1 MTPFR
6 RTEVAICVRN
16 SYIASI
22 RVAAVKHRGN
32 QSGNATI
39 HRVAASKVT
48 NAERRRPATSVQWI
62 VTSFCPRQTDSVG

>member
-22 RVAAVKHRGN
+22 RVATVKHRGN
-32 QSGNATI
+32 QSGNGTRN
-39 HRVAASKVT
+39 RVRAKDFQLQK
-48 NAERRRPATSVQWI
+48 RRLAYAGSRAGYSPLWSPQLRP
-62 VTSFCPRQTDSVG
+62 P